1 MLSGG
6 RGGEEAGRATSEAA
20 SLRCGGG
27 GGGRGGAR
35 EEGRGRRRKVR
46 GGGHVK
52 IRAPSDARSCGPLKG
67 GAGRGTGGRTAGAS
81 LQMVA
86 RFSGQ
91 FLFFFLVVII

>member
-1 MLSGG
+1 MRWWRRRTRRREGG
-6 RGGEEAGRATSEAA
+6 RQGEEEKP
-20 SLRCGGG
+20 
-27 GGGRGGAR
+27 
-35 EEGRGRRRKVR
+35 RKVR